1 MTRDINQHFDDIVA
15 DVNRVRK
22 AVNDDER
29 PSEID
34 EDEVKSRLSDISN
47 ALDDLYNEVVG
58 I

>member
-1 MTRDINQHFDDIVA
+1 MTKNINLHLDDIVA
-15 DVNRVRK
+15 DVNRIRK